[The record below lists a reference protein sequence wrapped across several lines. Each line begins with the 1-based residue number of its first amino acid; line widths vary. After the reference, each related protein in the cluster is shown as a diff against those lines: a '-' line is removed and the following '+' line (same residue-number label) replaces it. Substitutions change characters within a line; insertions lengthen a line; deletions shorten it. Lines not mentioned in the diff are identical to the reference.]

1 MTMGLEAQR
10 MDEERQKEEEVTKE
24 SEIHD
29 AGEWQGGFL
38 YMKRHCEFLRPR
50 TQT

>member
-1 MTMGLEAQR
+1 MGLEAQR

-24 SEIHD
+24 SEIHG

-38 YMKRHCEFLRPR
+38 YTKRHCEFLRPR